1 MPSTPASMRALLLST
16 VAACAAC
23 VSAAALAPQSA
34 PAVAEAVASADLDP
48 WPRVL
53 DLANAQVLL
62 YQPQV
67 NKFDGNQ
74 LDMRAALSLIASGT
88 KEQRFGVMLPT
99 ARTHI
104 DRVTRIVSLEDIR

>member
-1 MPSTPASMRALLLST
+1 MPNTRASMRALLLST

-23 VSAAALAPQSA
+23 VSAAALAQSA

-88 KEQRFGVMLPT
+88 KEQRFGVMLR
-99 ARTHI
+99 AAM
-104 DRVTRIVSLEDIR
+104 